1 MNTISNI
8 LEDFF
13 HCLKL
18 PIKAID
24 SNYNLIYKIG
34 VSDELD
40 GFISS
45 SLFIEKIKSNKENFS
60 FSIIDFEDNINFLLV
75 PISKFDKLDHLNL
88 LIIHITIYLTY
99 LIHA

>member
-1 MNTISNI
+1 MGVNFLNTISNI

-45 SLFIEKIKSNKENFS
+45 SLFIEKIKSNNFYS
-60 FSIIDFEDNINFLLV
+60 GNIFIKNIFSICTQI
-75 PISKFDKLDHLNL
+75 
-88 LIIHITIYLTY
+88 
-99 LIHA
+99 

>member
-60 FSIIDFEDNINFLLV
+60 FSIIDF
-75 PISKFDKLDHLNL
+75 
-88 LIIHITIYLTY
+88 IIL
-99 LIHA
+99 